1 MYQVTFDVQR
11 RQKLQN
17 KSKNNRLMFLLY
29 SRVNY
34 HLTSN
39 IIITNL
45 VMVGNIK
52 IVKLKLKRST
62 LTT

>member
-11 RQKLQN
+11 CQKLQN
-17 KSKNNRLMFLLY
+17 KSKNNRLILLLY
-29 SRVNY
+29 SRVNC
-34 HLTSN
+34 HLTLN
-39 IIITNL
+39 ITTNL

-52 IVKLKLKRST
+52 IVKLNLKRST